1 MLAEGESASDFELRA
16 NSNQMIRL
24 SSFKGRKSVVLCF
37 YPKNHMWGCPSKK
50 VFEQAK
56 SIVDNYE
63 RMKQL
68 DAEVFGVSVDT
79 VESHKKFVQ
88 EYSIP
93 YLLLSDTGKSVC
105 KQYAGLNMYGL
116 AKRTTYIIDKGGI
129 IAKIFIDI
137 DPKAHGE
144 EIVASLTSITKQLS

>member
-1 MLAEGESASDFELRA
+1 MLVESESAPDFELRA
-16 NSNQMIRL
+16 NNDQIIRL
-24 SSFKGRKSVVLCF
+24 SSFKGRKHVVLCF

-68 DAEVFGVSVDT
+68 DAEVFGISVDT
-79 VESHKKFVQ
+79 IESHKKFVQ

-93 YLLLSDTGKSVC
+93 YLLLSDADKNVC

-116 AKRTTYIIDKGGI
+116 ARRTTYIIDKGGI
-129 IAKIFIDI
+129 IAKIFTDI

-144 EIVASLTSITKQLS
+144 QIVASLNSVAKQLS